1 MHLALSLHHNDTDAN
16 KAQLNPTFVFHHQSQ
31 ALYAT
36 LSLLGIF
43 TVTVVPFS
51 NSLCTSIVPSCAS
64 TISLAIANPK
74 PLPPLTLERDFSTRY
89 RRSNIYGSSTS
100 GIPVPSSVI
109 ETIVFSSVSLAVST
123 ISVPSYACQE
133 ALLTILNKTCCMRS
147 RSMNAV
153 ISFSH

>member
-51 NSLCTSIVPSCAS
+51 NSLCTSIEPSCAS
-64 TISLAIANPK
+64 TISFAIANPK
-74 PLPPLTLERDFSTRY
+74 PLPPLSLERDFSTRY
-89 RRSNIYGSSTS
+89 KRSNKYGSSSS
-100 GIPVPSSVI
+100 GIPIPSSVI
-109 ETIVFSSVSLAVST
+109 DTIISSSVCFAVST
-123 ISVPSYACQE
+123 ISVPSSACCS
-133 ALLTILNKTCCMRS
+133 ALCTIFNNTC
-147 RSMNAV
+147 
-153 ISFSH
+153 